1 MPMHTNKQG
10 VSAGATCNPTPI
22 GKLKLFVKSQTGET
36 TEFIVKKTMKMEKLF
51 TRYADKYNMDWRE
64 LRFLFD
70 GERIQHDETPES
82 ATLEDG
88 DQLQALLVQDGGFA
102 FPLHRVGVEE
112 DGMDG
117 GGSGGKTMKKG
128 SGPKG
133 PTETLESNLGK
144 CCNDMNLA
152 AVQLVSE
159 LLLFQYHSLWLTTQL
174 FHTPLYHYPRIIFS
188 QYQHVQA

>member
-1 MPMHTNKQG
+1 MPIIKEYLQEQHVIQLLLAN
-10 VSAGATCNPTPI
+10 
-22 GKLKLFVKSQTGET
+22 LKRTGET

-102 FPLHRVGVEE
+102 FPLHRVGGVDE

-144 CCNDMNLA
+144 CCM
-152 AVQLVSE
+152 
-159 LLLFQYHSLWLTTQL
+159 
-174 FHTPLYHYPRIIFS
+174 LYERLRLCN
-188 QYQHVQA
+188 